1 VRSLFISDSSYHSH
15 AVFELI
21 FDDGYRLSPSQVY
34 SQDGAT
40 DLLADVR
47 RLLTEAA
54 ANGNFGIFVLDVDS
68 LNLKIE
74 ISSVTDHG

>member
-1 VRSLFISDSSYHSH
+1 MRLLCTSDSSSHSN

-21 FDDGYRLSPSQVY
+21 FDDGYRSAPLQVH

-40 DLLADVR
+40 DLLAEVR
-47 RLLTEAA
+47 RVLTEAA
-54 ANGNFGIFVLDVDS
+54 ANGNFGIFVLDVNS

-74 ISSVTDHG
+74 NTSISGQG